1 MTATVVLAGATGHL
15 GGHLATELANRG
27 YRTRA
32 IVRRSQGVDPLLVPV
47 DEVRVAQVTRPE
59 TLVGVMAGAD
69 AVISAVGITRQR
81 DGLTYE
87 QVDFGANRNLLRAA
101 QRDGVSRFVY
111 VSVLHGPLMRHVALC
126 AAKERFVDL
135 LDCSPVPHAII
146 RPTGFFRDLDLALD
160 LARDGHAF
168 LVGDGTARLNPV
180 AGEDVA
186 KVCVDALR
194 SDISEVA
201 VGGPDVF
208 DQLGLLRL
216 VIEHVPGPV
225 RIHRIPGRLRPLLRR
240 VTRMTTP
247 RHVWGPTEFFLE
259 ASARDMVAP
268 PRGTRRFADHLAARV
283 EAAGGLVP
291 TTGGGCPV
299 AGRRPAPS
307 TPRRKQAGRLT

>member
-1 MTATVVLAGATGHL
+1 MTATVALAGATGHL
-15 GGHLATELANRG
+15 GGHLAKELMNRG

-32 IVRRSQGVDPLLVPV
+32 IVRRPQGVDPQLVPV
-47 DEVRVAQVTRPE
+47 DEVRLAQVTRPE
-59 TLVGVMAGAD
+59 TLVGVMAGID

-87 QVDFGANRNLLRAA
+87 QVDLGANRNLLRAA
-101 QRDGVSRFVY
+101 QRAGVSRFVY

-126 AAKERFVDL
+126 EAKERFVDL
-135 LDCSPVPHAII
+135 LDRSPVAHAVI

-160 LARDGHAF
+160 LARQGHAF

-180 AGEDVA
+180 AGQDVA
-186 KVCVDALR
+186 KVCVDALG
-194 SDISEVA
+194 SDASEVA

-216 VIEHVPGPV
+216 LIEHVQRPV
-225 RIHRIPGRLRPLLRR
+225 RIHRIPERLRPLLRR
-240 VTRMTTP
+240 ATRLAAP

-268 PRGTRRFADHLAARV
+268 PLGTRRFADHLAVRL
-283 EAAGGLVP
+283 ESEGGVVSHR
-291 TTGGGCPV
+291 GGVHPV
-299 AGRRPAPS
+299 AGRRPPTLAPVAG
-307 TPRRKQAGRLT
+307 RHGRLT